1 MVLHVRMVY
10 APDHCCAV
18 VCLYIYIYTYAY
30 ACIIGTAAAAAV
42 ATGRAG
48 ALGMYPAGRRGVPE
62 PRPWHSRM

>member
-1 MVLHVRMVY
+1 VTPIR
-10 APDHCCAV
+10 A
-18 VCLYIYIYTYAY
+18 YIYTYAY
-30 ACIIGTAAAAAV
+30 AYIIGTAAAAAV